1 MQNKK
6 DNKVI
11 SMPTAAPTEQII
23 QYPEL
28 FTEDEVINLGEVISK
43 TEIGCI
49 FVLKDDTI
57 TMYQPVARKHFKEN
71 EFYYSKVEFR

>member
-1 MQNKK
+1 MS
-6 DNKVI
+6 KVVQ
-11 SMPTAAPTEQII
+11 MPDGRQAEQII

-28 FTEDEVINLGEVISK
+28 FTEDEVNNIGEVISK
-43 TEIGCI
+43 TEAGCI
-49 FVLKDDTI
+49 FVLLDDVI